1 MLQET
6 TEVRNVFVS
15 TIPSPLSIPAT
26 SVSQHSSFFGSFRQP
41 FCSAV
46 YICPPLPQ
54 LPRASASA
62 RAYVIHNRLKT
73 HCKHFFSFVW
83 FHLSNPKLC
92 IAARWRN
99 AATSKHFGPSPL
111 IFLCVFRCI
120 INYRMLKLERAKFR
134 HLKIKLAFLSY
145 LSQAGNDNKGH
156 LNYTLQHWQ
165 MRIGGK
171 ERPGGCKEK
180 AE

>member
-1 MLQET
+1 MSLCLLYLHHYQFQLHLFLST
-6 TEVRNVFVS
+6 LVFSVLFVNLS
-15 TIPSPLSIPAT
+15 AALFTFVPLSPTYPALLRVRECT
-26 SVSQHSSFFGSFRQP
+26 LFTIGSKLI
-41 FCSAV
+41 AN
-46 YICPPLPQ
+46 I
-54 LPRASASA
+54 
-62 RAYVIHNRLKT
+62 
-73 HCKHFFSFVW
+73 FFSFVW